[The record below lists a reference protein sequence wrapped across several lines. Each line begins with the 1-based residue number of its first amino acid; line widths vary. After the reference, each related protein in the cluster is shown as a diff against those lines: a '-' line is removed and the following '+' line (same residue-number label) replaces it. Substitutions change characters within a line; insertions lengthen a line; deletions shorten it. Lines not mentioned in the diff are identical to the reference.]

1 MATTKQM
8 RVKGTN
14 VRLRQEPSAGDTAI
28 AALMQDGA
36 IVHAD
41 PTRTID
47 DFVPVQFVNGYIH
60 KDYLIDLVE
69 NKIW

>member
-1 MATTKQM
+1 M
-8 RVKGTN
+8 RIDGTN
-14 VRLRQEPSAGDTAI
+14 VRLRQEPSTEAAI

-41 PTRTID
+41 PTRIID

-60 KDYLIDLVE
+60 KKYLIDLVE
-69 NKIW
+69 SKIW

>member
-1 MATTKQM
+1 MTTTKQM

-14 VRLRQEPSAGDTAI
+14 VRLRQEPSAENTAI
-28 AALMQDGA
+28 AALMQDGV

-41 PTRTID
+41 LTRIIN
-47 DFVPVQFVNGYIH
+47 DFIHVQIVNGYIH
-60 KDYLIDLVE
+60 KKYLVDVVE

>member
-1 MATTKQM
+1 M
-8 RVKGTN
+8 RIKGTG
-14 VRLRQEPSAGDTAI
+14 VRLRQEPSVEAAI

-41 PTRTID
+41 PTRIID

-60 KDYLIDLVE
+60 KKYLVDVIE